1 MIAYIGTAASSPAGH
16 DDRSPDV
23 HDIPLPASAILPT
36 PLSHVEDVN
45 LEGVPLPTYPLPSR
59 PFPVH
64 PPPKI
69 GSGFAPIIPLDKG
82 GKRVRHWRQAN
93 REIRG
98 IAGGRWFAKSWVGD
112 KESEY
117 ATAAAAV
124 AAAMHAMAPGNIHDN
139 VSGLGPLPI
148 PRLPGVTIPGVGRG
162 RPKLPK
168 TDFQGTNPSSRAESI
183 ESTTIPKKRTNSQM
197 SGVDTP
203 TVSASVG

>member
-1 MIAYIGTAASSPAGH
+1 M
-16 DDRSPDV
+16 
-23 HDIPLPASAILPT
+23 PT

-59 PFPVH
+59 PCPVH

-69 GSGFAPIIPLDKG
+69 GSGVAPIIPLDKG

-168 TDFQGTNPSSRAESI
+168 ADLQGTNPSSRAESI

-203 TVSASVG
+203 TVSAPVG